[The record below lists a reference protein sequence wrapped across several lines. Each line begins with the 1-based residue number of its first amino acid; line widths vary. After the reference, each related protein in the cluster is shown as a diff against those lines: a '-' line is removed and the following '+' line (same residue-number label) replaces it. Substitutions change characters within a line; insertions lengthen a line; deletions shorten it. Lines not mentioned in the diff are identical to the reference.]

1 MKDRDEGGSSS
12 WDRTTENHKKG
23 IDALCEQTGGPLS
36 SYLLTLLSYA
46 ANSQYTKIENEM
58 N

>member
-46 ANSQYTKIENEM
+46 ANSQYTKIEKE
-58 N
+58 

>member
-36 SYLLTLLSYA
+36 SYLRYLVTQQTRS
-46 ANSQYTKIENEM
+46 TRK
-58 N
+58 